1 MRAKHTHQ
9 PKTPDA
15 HFLNRELS
23 LLAFNR
29 RVLAQAEDVRVPL
42 LERLRF
48 LSIVSSNLDE
58 FFEIRVAGLKEQ
70 IKLGKEVAGLDRRPA
85 NEVFAAVSEQARILV
100 ARQYELLNKQIL
112 PALAAKHI
120 RFLREEN
127 WTREQRI
134 WLNDYFVNEMMPLLT
149 PIGLDPSHPFPRVL
163 NKSLNFIVQLEGRD
177 AFGRSSGVAIV
188 QAPRLL
194 PRVIEL
200 PEKLAGGRYSFVL
213 LTSVLQAFVAA
224 LFEGMNVLGSYSFR
238 VTRNSDLF
246 FEEEEIKD
254 LRTALQGELPQRH
267 FGDAVRLEIAEG
279 CPPLLENQLR
289 QEFELS
295 SHDVYRVN
303 GPVNLVRLMQVPDLV
318 ERPELKFKSF
328 YPGVPKA
335 VEKRAD
341 LFESIRK
348 NDILLHHP
356 YQSFHPVIQFLEQA
370 ADDPDVVA
378 IKQTVYRTGTDS
390 VLMKYLIE
398 AARRGKEVTVV
409 VELLARFD
417 EEANLKWAAKL
428 EEVGA
433 HVVYGVV
440 GYKTHAKML
449 MLVRREDGKLRR
461 YAHLSTGNYHPRTAK
476 LYTDFGLFT
485 ANEAICADVNEVF
498 KQLTG
503 LGKGGKLNHL
513 WISPFS
519 LHANILLAVQ
529 NETKLAKAGKP
540 TQIIAKMNSLVEPQ
554 VIEALYAASQAG
566 VKIDLIVRGMCALRP
581 GVPGLSENI
590 RVRSVIG
597 RLLEHHRIFYFRNNG
612 QEDLFLSSADW
623 MERNF
628 FRRIETCIPVLDKR
642 LKARVIKEGLR
653 TYLADNVQAWDMDSN
668 GEYTRKS
675 SRGTVR
681 RSAQEQLIS
690 SLSETAEST
699 SGG

>member
-1 MRAKHTHQ
+1 MIHARPPAS
-9 PKTPDA
+9 PKSPGVR
-15 HFLNRELS
+15 FLNRELS

-29 RVLAQAEDVRVPL
+29 RVLAQAEDARMPL

-70 IKLGKEVAGLDRRPA
+70 IKLGKEMAGLDRRPA
-85 NEVFAAVSEQARILV
+85 SEVFAAVSAQARSLV
-100 ARQYELLNKQIL
+100 IRQYELLNKQIL
-112 PALAAKHI
+112 PALSGKGI
-120 RFLREEN
+120 RFLREED
-127 WTREQRI
+127 WTREQRA
-134 WLNDYFVNEMMPLLT
+134 WLNGYFIHDMMPLLT

-163 NKSLNFIVQLEGRD
+163 NKSLNFVVQLDGRD
-177 AFGRSSGVAIV
+177 AFGRNSGIAIV

-200 PEKLAGGRYSFVL
+200 PAKLAGGRYRFVL
-213 LTSVLQAFVAA
+213 LTSILQAFVAA
-224 LFEGMNVLGSYSFR
+224 LFEGMSVLGSYSFR

-246 FEEEEIKD
+246 VEEEEIKD
-254 LRTALQGELPQRH
+254 LRAALQGELPQRH
-267 FGDAVRLEIAEG
+267 FGDAVRLEITEG
-279 CPPLLENQLR
+279 CPPALENRLQ
-289 QEFELS
+289 QEFALGDD
-295 SHDVYRVN
+295 DVYRVN

-318 ERPELKFKSF
+318 ERPELKFASF

-341 LFESIRK
+341 FFKSIRK

-356 YQSFHPVIQFLEQA
+356 YQSFNPVIQFLEQA

-390 VLMKYLIE
+390 VLMQYLIE

-417 EEANLKWAAKL
+417 EETNLNWAAKL

-449 MLVRREDGKLRR
+449 LLVRREEGKLRR

-485 ANEAICADVNEVF
+485 ANEQICTDVNEVF

-503 LGKGGKLNHL
+503 LGKGSKLNHL
-513 WISPFS
+513 WTSPFS
-519 LHANILLAVQ
+519 LHANIMQAIHH
-529 NETKLAKAGKP
+529 EIKLAKAGKP
-540 TQIIAKMNSLVEPQ
+540 AQIIAKMNSLVEPL
-554 VIEALYAASQAG
+554 VVEALYAASQAG
-566 VKIDLIVRGMCALRP
+566 VKIDLIVRGMCTLRP
-581 GVPGLSENI
+581 GVPGMSENI
-590 RVRSVIG
+590 RVRSIIG
-597 RLLEHHRIFYFRNNG
+597 RLLEHHRIFYFRNDG
-612 QEDLFLSSADW
+612 QDDVFLSSADW

-628 FRRIETCIPVLDKR
+628 FRRIETCIPILDKR

-653 TYLADNVQAWDMDSN
+653 TYLADNVQSWEMNAD
-668 GEYTRKS
+668 GEYARKT
-675 SRGTVR
+675 SRGGIR
-681 RSAQEQLIS
+681 RSAQAQLIELLAS
-690 SLSETAEST
+690 PAKPA
-699 SGG
+699 

>member
-1 MRAKHTHQ
+1 
-9 PKTPDA
+9 
-15 HFLNRELS
+15 
-23 LLAFNR
+23 
-29 RVLAQAEDVRVPL
+29 
-42 LERLRF
+42 
-48 LSIVSSNLDE
+48 
-58 FFEIRVAGLKEQ
+58 
-70 IKLGKEVAGLDRRPA
+70 
-85 NEVFAAVSEQARILV
+85 
-100 ARQYELLNKQIL
+100 
-112 PALAAKHI
+112 
-120 RFLREEN
+120 
-127 WTREQRI
+127 
-134 WLNDYFVNEMMPLLT
+134 
-149 PIGLDPSHPFPRVL
+149 VL
-163 NKSLNFIVQLEGRD
+163 NKSLNFVVQLEGRD
-177 AFGRSSGVAIV
+177 AFGRSSGIAIV

-200 PEKLAGGRYSFVL
+200 PEKLAGGRFGFVL
-213 LTSVLQAFVAA
+213 LTAVLQAFVAA
-224 LFEGMNVLGSYSFR
+224 LFEGMNVLSSSSFR

-246 FEEEEIKD
+246 FEDEEIKD
-254 LRTALQGELPQRH
+254 LRAALQGELPQRH
-267 FGDAVRLEIAEG
+267 FGDAVRLEIADD
-279 CPPLLENQLR
+279 CPRDLEEFLL
-289 QEFELS
+289 QEFDLGAR
-295 SHDVYRVN
+295 DLYRVN

-318 ERPELKFKSF
+318 DRPELKFPTF

-341 LFESIRK
+341 LFKSIRK

-356 YQSFHPVIQFLEQA
+356 YQSFNPVIQFLEQA

-398 AARRGKEVTVV
+398 AAQRGKEVTVV

-417 EEANLKWAAKL
+417 EEANLNWAAKL

-440 GYKTHAKML
+440 GFKTHAKML
-449 MLVRREDGKLRR
+449 LLVRREEGKLRR

-485 ANEAICADVNEVF
+485 ANEQICTDVNEVF

-503 LGKGGKLNHL
+503 LGKGSKLNHL

-519 LHANILLAVQ
+519 LHANILLAIQ

-540 TQIIAKMNSLVEPQ
+540 AHIIAKMNSLVEPE
-554 VIEALYAASQAG
+554 VIEALYAASHAG
-566 VKIDLIVRGMCALRP
+566 VKIDLIVRGMCTLRP
-581 GVPGLSENI
+581 GLPGLSENI

-597 RLLEHHRIFYFRNNG
+597 RLLEHHRIFYFRNDG
-612 QEDLFLSSADW
+612 QEDVYLSSADW

-653 TYLADNVQAWDMDSN
+653 MYLADNAQTWDMDAN
-668 GEYTRKS
+668 GEYTRKT
-675 SRGTVR
+675 SRGVLR
-681 RSAQEQLIS
+681 RSAQEQLIEA
-690 SLSETAEST
+690 LANTANAAKSA
-699 SGG
+699 

>member
-1 MRAKHTHQ
+1 MPA
-9 PKTPDA
+9 PPLATPQSPGA
-15 HFLNRELS
+15 RFLNRELS

-29 RVLAQAEDVRVPL
+29 RVLAQAEDARMPL

-70 IKLGKEVAGLDRRPA
+70 IKLGKEMTGLDRRPA
-85 NEVFAAVSEQARILV
+85 SEVFAAVSAQARSLV
-100 ARQYELLNKQIL
+100 IRQYELLNKQIL
-112 PALAAKHI
+112 PALAVKGI
-120 RFLREEN
+120 RFLREED
-127 WTREQRI
+127 WTREQRA
-134 WLNDYFVNEMMPLLT
+134 WLNDYFVHEMMPLLT

-163 NKSLNFIVQLEGRD
+163 NKSLNFVVQLDGRD
-177 AFGRSSGVAIV
+177 AFGRNSGIAIV

-200 PEKLAGGRYSFVL
+200 PAKLAGGRYGFVL
-213 LTSVLQAFVAA
+213 LTSILQAFVTT
-224 LFEGMNVLGSYSFR
+224 LFEGMSVLGSYAFR

-246 FEEEEIKD
+246 LEEEEIKD
-254 LRTALQGELPQRH
+254 LRAALQGELPQRH
-267 FGDAVRLEIAEG
+267 FGDAVRLEITEG
-279 CPPLLENQLR
+279 CPPALENLLQ
-289 QEFELS
+289 QEFALA
-295 SHDVYRVN
+295 DDDIYRVN

-318 ERPELKFKSF
+318 ERPELKFASF

-341 LFESIRK
+341 FFKSIRK

-356 YQSFHPVIQFLEQA
+356 YQSFNPVIQFLEQA

-390 VLMKYLIE
+390 VLMQYLIE

-417 EEANLKWAAKL
+417 EETNLNWAAKL

-449 MLVRREDGKLRR
+449 LLVRREEGKLRR
-461 YAHLSTGNYHPRTAK
+461 YAHLSTGNYHSRTAK

-485 ANEAICADVNEVF
+485 ANEQICTDVNEVF

-503 LGKGGKLNHL
+503 LGKGSELNHL

-519 LHANILLAVQ
+519 LHANILRAIQ
-529 NETKLAKAGKP
+529 YEIKLAKAGKP
-540 TQIIAKMNSLVEPQ
+540 VQIIAKMNSLVEPQ
-554 VIEALYAASQAG
+554 VVEALYAASQAG
-566 VKIDLIVRGMCALRP
+566 VKIDLIVRGMCTLRP
-581 GVPGLSENI
+581 GVPGMSENI
-590 RVRSVIG
+590 RVRSIIG
-597 RLLEHHRIFYFRNNG
+597 RLLEHHRIFYFRNDG
-612 QEDLFLSSADW
+612 QDDVFLSSADW

-628 FRRIETCIPVLDKR
+628 FRRIETCIPILDKR

-653 TYLADNVQAWDMDSN
+653 TYLADNVQSWEMNAD
-668 GEYTRKS
+668 GEYNRKT
-675 SRGTVR
+675 SRGGIR
-681 RSAQEQLIS
+681 RSAQAQLIELLANS
-690 SLSETAEST
+690 AKPA
-699 SGG
+699 

>member
-1 MRAKHTHQ
+1 M
-9 PKTPDA
+9 
-15 HFLNRELS
+15 N
-23 LLAFNR
+23 
-29 RVLAQAEDVRVPL
+29 
-42 LERLRF
+42 
-48 LSIVSSNLDE
+48 
-58 FFEIRVAGLKEQ
+58 G
-70 IKLGKEVAGLDRRPA
+70 
-85 NEVFAAVSEQARILV
+85 
-100 ARQYELLNKQIL
+100 
-112 PALAAKHI
+112 
-120 RFLREEN
+120 
-127 WTREQRI
+127 
-134 WLNDYFVNEMMPLLT
+134 YFVHEMMPLLT

-163 NKSLNFIVQLEGRD
+163 NKSLNFVVQLDGRD
-177 AFGRSSGVAIV
+177 AFGRNSGIAIV

-200 PEKLAGGRYSFVL
+200 PAKLAGGPYGFVL
-213 LTSVLQAFVAA
+213 LTSILQAFVAT
-224 LFEGMNVLGSYSFR
+224 LFEGMTVLGSYSFR

-246 FEEEEIKD
+246 LEEEEIKD
-254 LRTALQGELPQRH
+254 LRAALQGELPQRH
-267 FGDAVRLEIAEG
+267 FGDAVRLEITEG
-279 CPPLLENQLR
+279 CPPALENLLQ
-289 QEFELS
+289 QEFALGDD
-295 SHDVYRVN
+295 DVYRVN

-318 ERPELKFKSF
+318 ERPELKFASF

-341 LFESIRK
+341 FFKSIRK

-356 YQSFHPVIQFLEQA
+356 YQSFNPVIQFLEQA

-390 VLMKYLIE
+390 VLMQYLIE

-417 EEANLKWAAKL
+417 EETNLNWAAKL

-449 MLVRREDGKLRR
+449 LLVRREEGKLRR

-485 ANEAICADVNEVF
+485 ANEKICTDVNEVF

-503 LGKGGKLNHL
+503 LGKGSELNHL

-519 LHANILLAVQ
+519 LHANILQAIQ
-529 NETKLAKAGKP
+529 SEIKLAKAGKP
-540 TQIIAKMNSLVEPQ
+540 AQIIAKMNSLVEPL
-554 VIEALYAASQAG
+554 VVEALYAASQAG

-581 GVPGLSENI
+581 GVPGMSENI
-590 RVRSVIG
+590 RVRSIIG
-597 RLLEHHRIFYFRNNG
+597 RLLEHHRIFYFRNDG
-612 QEDLFLSSADW
+612 QEDVFLSSADW

-628 FRRIETCIPVLDKR
+628 FRRIETCIPILDKR

-653 TYLADNVQAWDMDSN
+653 TYLADNVQSWEMNAD
-668 GEYTRKS
+668 GEYNRKV
-675 SRGTVR
+675 SRGGIR
-681 RSAQEQLIS
+681 RSAQAQLIELLANS
-690 SLSETAEST
+690 AKPA
-699 SGG
+699 